1 MSSTSNATAISVT
14 TSTIKRSG
22 RFHVEQTAV
31 SSRPAF
37 RWGPLTLVWRPRF
50 IVVGIVLVL
59 LLVLAIFAGIM
70 LGNLRLS
77 IGETWATLQGEG
89 DPLFRKVIMENRI
102 PRVLM
107 AALAGFALA
116 TGGAITQAV
125 ARNALASPDILG
137 INTGASAVAFTMIIG
152 VSKLGY
158 SDSIVF
164 VGNMLE
170 FVGRPMAAM
179 IGAYLTA
186 TVIWFLAW
194 KKGVQTFRL
203 VLMGMGISML
213 LGAYMQVLVLRA
225 DIWDLQEVMRWTTGS
240 MAHVTWNGLVPITG
254 GIVILLPLMGWM
266 GARLRVASLGKDSAL
281 GLGEKWNHSQA
292 ALWLAAITLSALV
305 VSAVGPIGFVSFVC
319 PQIAMRLTRTPIQPI
334 FISGLTGAVLVSSSD
349 VFARVISPYAFPV
362 GVVTS
367 GLGAPAL
374 LYLLIKTRRKM
385 TV

>member
-1 MSSTSNATAISVT
+1 MSA
-14 TSTIKRSG
+14 TSTVGIATPTGERAG
-22 RFHVEQTAV
+22 RFRIERTVV

-37 RWGPLTLVWRPRF
+37 RWGRVTLVWRPRF
-50 IVVGIVLVL
+50 IVVGI
-59 LLVLAIFAGIM
+59 LLVLFLLITTFAGIM

-89 DPLFRKVIMENRI
+89 NPLFRKVIMESRI

-116 TGGAITQAV
+116 VGGAITQAV

-137 INTGASAVAFTMIIG
+137 IDTGASAIAFTMIIG
-152 VSKLGY
+152 VSKLGN
-158 SDSIVF
+158 SDGLIL

-170 FVGRPMAAM
+170 WVGRPAAAM

-186 TVIWFLAW
+186 ILIWFLAW

-203 VLMGMGISML
+203 VLMGMGVSML

-225 DIWDLQEVMRWTTGS
+225 DVWDLQEVMRWTTGS
-240 MAHVTWNGLVPITG
+240 MAHATWNGLLPITV
-254 GIVILLPLMGWM
+254 GIVILLPAMGWM

-281 GLGEKWNHSQA
+281 GLGEKWNHTQA
-292 ALWLAAITLSALV
+292 ALWLSAITMSALV

-334 FISGLTGAVLVSSSD
+334 FISGLTGAVLVSSAD

-367 GLGAPAL
+367 GLGAPVL